1 MKNGIFF
8 YATGLIALTM
18 LTSCVSQKKYDALFG
33 LKERCCED
41 AVNLGKAKFDLENT
55 LAEAEKNING
65 LKQDTADLGLDRR
78 RLTADLEKSR
88 ADMVDLAASSESK
101 LRQTQ
106 KEAREALETLNAKE
120 TALRKLEDELHARE
134 ARVAELEKILQDQK
148 DAVKALK
155 ERIARALKGFD
166 GSGLKVVEKNGRVY
180 VSMDEQLLFESGRTE
195 VSVRGMEA
203 LEELAKVLAVEKDLS
218 VTVEGHTDN
227 VPLTGS
233 GTIKDNWDL
242 SVLRATS
249 IVKIILR
256 NPGVDPQRILP
267 SGRGE
272 FIPVADNANK
282 EGRALNRRT
291 DIIIT
296 PRINDLMELL
306 NGN

>member
-18 LTSCVSQKKYDALFG
+18 MTSCVSQKKYNALFG

-88 ADMVDLAASSESK
+88 ADMVDLVASSESK

-106 KEAREALETLNAKE
+106 KEAREALEALNAKE

-249 IVKIILR
+249 IVKIILG

>member
-1 MKNGIFF
+1 MKNGMFF
-8 YATGLIALTM
+8 YIKGLIVLAM
-18 LTSCVSQKKYDALFG
+18 MTSCVSQKKYNDLSG
-33 LKERCCED
+33 LKERCCEE
-41 AVNLGKAKFDLENT
+41 AISLGKAKFDLENT
-55 LAEAEKNING
+55 LDEAEKNING
-65 LKQDTADLGLDRR
+65 LKRDTTDLGIIGRQLA
-78 RLTADLEKSR
+78 TDLEKCR
-88 ADMVDLAASSESK
+88 ADMSDLAAASESK

-106 KEAREALETLNAKE
+106 KEAREALEALNVKE
-120 TALRKLEDELHARE
+120 NALRKLEDELRARE

-155 ERIARALKGFD
+155 EKIARALKGFD

-195 VSVRGMEA
+195 VSPRGMEA
-203 LEELAKVLAVEKDLS
+203 LGELAKVLAVEKDLS

-227 VPLTGS
+227 IPLSGS
-233 GTIKDNWDL
+233 GIIKDNWDL

-256 NPGVDPQRILP
+256 NTEVDPQRILP

-272 FIPVADNANK
+272 FIPVADNTSK

-296 PRINDLMELL
+296 PRINDLMQLL
-306 NGN
+306 NVN

>member
-1 MKNGIFF
+1 MKNSMCF
-8 YATGLIALTM
+8 YAMGLAGLALT
-18 LTSCVSQKKYDALFG
+18 TSCVSKKKYDDLFG
-33 LKERCCED
+33 LKERCCEE

-65 LKQDTADLGLDRR
+65 LKQDTADLGLNGR
-78 RLTADLEKSR
+78 RLTADLEKCR
-88 ADMVDLAASSESK
+88 ADMSDLAAASESK

-106 KEAREALETLNAKE
+106 KEAREALEALNAKE
-120 TALRKLEDELHARE
+120 TTLRKLEDELRARE

-195 VSVRGMEA
+195 VSPRGMEA
-203 LEELAKVLAVEKDLS
+203 LGELAKVLAVEKDLS

-227 VPLTGS
+227 VPLSGS

-256 NPGVDPQRILP
+256 NPGVDAQRILP

-272 FIPVADNANK
+272 FIPVADNATK